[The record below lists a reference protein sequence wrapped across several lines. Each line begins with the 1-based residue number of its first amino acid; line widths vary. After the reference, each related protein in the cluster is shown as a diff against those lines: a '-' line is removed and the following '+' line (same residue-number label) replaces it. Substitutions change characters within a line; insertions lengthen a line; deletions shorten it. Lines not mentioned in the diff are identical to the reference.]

1 MIDESD
7 GDFALL
13 ASMSTPGGCGVLL
26 LLLAIVLY
34 YVACQNSDECSKKHC
49 DVGKPALVHHEC
61 ICETPAK

>member
-7 GDFALL
+7 ADFSLL
-13 ASMSTPGGCGVLL
+13 MGASTPGGCGLVLIL
-26 LLLAIVLY
+26 IAIVLY
-34 YVACQNSDECSKKHC
+34 FVAFRNEGECSKKHC